1 MLRLFFSVV
10 HLFLDVRW
18 VNDFGR
24 YEIWRDFME
33 TRQEQIVTGREQGY
47 EQQEPGSPLRLA
59 DSVHRNRQEPW
70 LRYSGDAE
78 QHARSLGWISIG
90 FGVAAVMV
98 PHSLARFLGT
108 RNHGILFRLMGL
120 REIATGIGI
129 LTQRRPAEWLWA
141 RVGGDIIDLIALRR
155 ALNSEHAN
163 PANIAIATIMVGGI
177 TALDARCAQELS
189 RSNGAETD
197 GTVKVM
203 KTILINRPPEE
214 LYRYWRDLQNL
225 PRFMKNLECVEV
237 TALKISR
244 WTAKGPAG
252 ASVKWDAQITEDRS
266 NEYIAWRSL
275 EGADVENSGWVHFE
289 AAPGGRGTIVSVEI
303 EYSPPAGV
311 LGATVAKIFGRAPEQ
326 EVAEDLRRFKQVM
339 ETGEIITTEGQP
351 AGRSSSTSWKYDQT
365 IRRSVA
371 SG

>member
-1 MLRLFFSVV
+1 
-10 HLFLDVRW
+10 
-18 VNDFGR
+18 
-24 YEIWRDFME
+24 ME
-33 TRQEQIVTGREQGY
+33 TRQEQITGREEGY
-47 EQQEPGSPLRLA
+47 EQQEQGSSLRHA
-59 DSVHRNRQEPW
+59 NSVHRNRQGPW
-70 LRYSGDAE
+70 LAYSGDAE
-78 QHARSLGWISIG
+78 QHARGLGWLSIG
-90 FGVAAVMV
+90 FGLAEVMA
-98 PHSLARFLGT
+98 PHSLARFLGI
-108 RNHGILFRLMGL
+108 RNHGILFRLMGFG
-120 REIATGIGI
+120 EIATGIGI

-141 RVGGDIIDLIALRR
+141 RVGCDIIDLIALRKSFSSER
-155 ALNSEHAN
+155 AK
-163 PANIAIATIMVGGI
+163 PANIAIATIMVGGR
-177 TALDARCAQELS
+177 TALDARCVQQVS

-252 ASVKWDAQITEDRS
+252 ASVKWDAEITEDRS
-266 NEYIAWRSL
+266 NESIAWRSL
-275 EGADVENSGWVHFE
+275 EGADVENSGWVRFE
-289 AAPGGRGTIVSVEI
+289 AAPGGRGTLVSVEMQ
-303 EYSPPAGV
+303 YSPPVGV

-326 EVAEDLRRFKQVM
+326 EVEEDLRRFKQVM

-365 IRRSVA
+365 IRRAIA
-371 SG
+371 SS